1 MKPAKN
7 IKIELTPR
15 QARALLNL
23 IQSTPIT
30 FDSGI
35 DVVDVFK
42 AQQTINAAFAQ

>member
-7 IKIELTPR
+7 LKIELTPR

-23 IQSTPIT
+23 IQITPFT
-30 FDSGI
+30 YDSGI
-35 DVVDVFK
+35 DAVDIFK